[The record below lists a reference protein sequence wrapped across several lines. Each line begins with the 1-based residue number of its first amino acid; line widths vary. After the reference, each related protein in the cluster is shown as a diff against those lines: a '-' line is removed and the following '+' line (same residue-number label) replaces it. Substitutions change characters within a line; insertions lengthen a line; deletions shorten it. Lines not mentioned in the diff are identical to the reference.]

1 MQAPRRAEL
10 ARYLAPAAFLVV
22 LTIAVLL
29 VRSGLSGGSGSNG
42 ATTPLTGLVTERTTT
57 TSSTTTTTTTTT
69 QAAKRFYTI
78 QQGDTLATVALK
90 VGKTTE
96 QLLALNPGIDPHALT
111 IGQKVRVG

>member
-10 ARYLAPAAFLVV
+10 ARYLAPAAFLLV

-29 VRSGLSGGSGSNG
+29 VRSGLRGSGSNG
-42 ATTPLTGLVTERTTT
+42 ATTQLTGLVTERTTT
-57 TSSTTTTTTTTT
+57 TSSTTTTTTTAT

>member
-10 ARYLAPAAFLVV
+10 ARYLAPAAFLLV

-29 VRSGLSGGSGSNG
+29 VRSGLRGSGSNG

-57 TSSTTTTTTTTT
+57 TSSATTTTTAT

-90 VGKTTE
+90 FGKTTE

>member
-10 ARYLAPAAFLVV
+10 ARYLAPAAFLLV

-29 VRSGLSGGSGSNG
+29 VRSGLRGSGGNG

-57 TSSTTTTTTTTT
+57 TSSTTTTTTAT